1 MEEFKFINSIQDG
14 ISKFN
19 LSPLSLSLSLS
30 LACAGLFV
38 GGVVGGRAYGQE
50 GRRVVSLSLSLL
62 CVSVSVRGVCVK
74 QRGRWLFAVV

>member
-19 LSPLSLSLSLS
+19 LSPLSLSLSLARS
-30 LACAGLFV
+30 LVLAFLW
-38 GGVVGGRAYGQE
+38 VVLWGGGRT
-50 GRRVVSLSLSLL
+50 GRKAGESSLFLFFS
-62 CVSVSVRGVCVK
+62 CVCVSVRGVCVK

>member
-19 LSPLSLSLSLS
+19 LSPLSLSLSLARS
-30 LACAGLFV
+30 LVLAFLW
-38 GGVVGGRAYGQE
+38 VVLWGGGRTGE
-50 GRRVVSLSLSLL
+50 SSLFLFFSCVCVS
-62 CVSVSVRGVCVK
+62 VSVSVRGVCVK

>member
-30 LACAGLFV
+30 LARLCWPFCGWCC
-38 GGVVGGRAYGQE
+38 GGAGGRAS
-50 GRRVVSLSLSLL
+50 RLSFSFSLVCV